1 MSKLKAKYKKKLKRK
16 KYQTSQGAQ
25 YALPTSITSQGPL
38 ETNVQANL
46 SDDPAKSKQSL
57 INQNLAERELQKT
70 AKEDREREIQ
80 ERRDRDKQ
88 QMQAQGLQV
97 GDEVAKLAK
106 DKLAANAAST
116 ASTVASVM
124 PTPPISSLTQG
135 MLVDPAQQVA
145 GSLVGETVPGMGA
158 DILAKKASTEVGK
171 VAAKEVGKEAVKEV
185 GKEVV
190 KEGAKKGI
198 QMGSSSNAVTPI
210 ALAANLGGMA
220 LKTFGADDDDT
231 TYNTAEVSGGLL
243 QKAGEFGGYGALAGT
258 ILPGIGNVVGGIVGG
273 IAGLGVSAAQMVGA
287 KRKAI
292 KEKEK
297 LDAKEAETELL
308 AGTRESE
315 LFRQAYGTTGRDLGF
330 NVNQQSQNSYLG
342 SNQMVRAG
350 GRKQLQASSN
360 PNSNPG
366 SFDADKAM
374 SPLSSFMSMLAPT
387 PVGPP
392 NNSFTNSKEPVEES
406 SEESERGGIG
416 TYIKDKGVEATR
428 YLASSLGVPSNIV
441 AMAQNTLGI
450 DTPMGKDMFS
460 KKEQEAMIE
469 VIQRSEKDGRNF
481 VTYKDY
487 DDAGDVFKQ
496 NKYSAFFH
504 PQTSVRTTLGQFEH
518 EKQEDGSYDIKDS
531 YGFNPSTQDAHN
543 VTKLSKEELDNMS
556 FLDKFTTGLKANE
569 NLEPLQRAY
578 QSLRYH
584 TAPYGQDKDVP
595 VNFNVSMREGGKISQ
610 YKKGGRKVPG
620 GEVIP
625 LPGGAVEF
633 KGNKHFESGNGSD
646 SGIILEKSTATKQ
659 GVEVEDGETMG
670 KIKFKGGKKDDYIFS
685 EYLKLGGVSFAQRHK
700 SILKKGGSQKE
711 IQQLAKL
718 QEEKAKQV
726 GKTPVGPTDQYGAR
740 GQEYIARY
748 GGVKPRKM
756 AQASLIN
763 TGISAGMAANHLNNV
778 SGDDMSQAVKNSLAG
793 MTGVSGMLS
802 NVSPGFGMLSSV
814 VDPLYNKFVYDP
826 ASNMPANTPAGIQ
839 QELEPSSAQLQ
850 NTQNTQNTQSNQ
862 SNQSNQ
868 NTQSNQTRSAAPA
881 QNTGSTPTN
890 QQPPSGDANRE
901 GYEDELIDVGGTQ
914 FAGEYFKN
922 QGKGSNIDY
931 SGNIEGGDWKEV
943 LKSQWAKNIVGDREV
958 NSKEDLQKI
967 YNEDYVPQVE
977 SYFEDNPEQA
987 YNSIVEFAN
996 SGHPNASNLKKK
1008 IYKNGKLLSEDQILD
1023 ISLKF
1028 ATDGKVGTFHSLFTG
1043 APSQEEIVAP
1053 DPKTGELPTNTPEA
1067 EIKDFPA
1074 GTPEEVQKAS
1084 LQLKAPRVRDIP
1096 PLAYLGAASQALG
1109 PAMALATKYDQ
1120 PERVSPGNI
1129 GREQLARVNYNSER
1143 AATLNNSTATTRH
1156 IQNNVS
1162 GPGGIAA
1169 ILAGN
1174 EASRKQFLDIASK
1187 EALANRQI
1195 QNAETQMNANI
1206 SSKNVG
1212 NDLQAQSRNAQ
1223 AQNVRDQAEYEKRI
1237 NAYGA
1242 IGNIGGQFASDA
1254 LQYKAVNRQARANQ
1268 IAGEFTRQEYTE
1280 ALSKRP
1286 KYRRMLKK
1294 AGIDPND
1301 MRSVKR
1307 IAANMWDPTLTQEEL
1322 DQKVL
1327 DYAEANKD
1335 QEKEDKA
1342 QAGGKKKYTKRTGKI
1357 RRKK

>member
-1 MSKLKAKYKKKLKRK
+1 MSRPKAKYIKGKKKLKRK

-25 YALPTSITSQGPL
+25 YALPTSIASQGPL
-38 ETNVQANL
+38 ATNVQANL
-46 SDDPAKSKQSL
+46 SDDPEQAKQDL
-57 INQNLAERELQKT
+57 IDQNLAEKEKQKLS
-70 AKEDREREIQ
+70 KEEQEKLIQ
-80 ERRDRDKQ
+80 ERRDRNKQ
-88 QMQAQGLQV
+88 QMQAQSLQL
-97 GDEVAKLAK
+97 GDETATLVK
-106 DKLAANAAST
+106 DRLTANAAST
-116 ASTVASVM
+116 ASTAASAM

-135 MLVDPAQQVA
+135 MLIDPAQQVA

-190 KEGAKKGI
+190 KEGAKKGL
-198 QMGSSSNAVTPI
+198 QMGSSSKLVSPI
-210 ALAANLGGMA
+210 TLAANLGGMA

-231 TYNTAEVSGGLL
+231 KYNTAEVSGGLL
-243 QKAGEFGGYGALAGT
+243 QKAGEFGGYGAALGS
-258 ILPGIGNVVGGIVGG
+258 ILPGFGNVAGSIIGGF
-273 IAGLGVSAAQMVGA
+273 AGLGVGAAQMIGA
-287 KRKAI
+287 KEKAI
-292 KEKEK
+292 KEKDK
-297 LDAKEAETELL
+297 LDAKTANAELL
-308 AGTRESE
+308 AGINEKD
-315 LFRQAYGTTGRDLGF
+315 LFRQAYGTSGRDLGF

-350 GRKQLQASSN
+350 GMRRYQTAGPVTKPRKMAQASLDLRSKQPEYAELEKIKKEN
-360 PNSNPG
+360 QENQGKKNEGNTFLG
-366 SFDADKAM
+366 SIGD
-374 SPLSSFMSMLAPT
+374 
-387 PVGPP
+387 
-392 NNSFTNSKEPVEES
+392 
-406 SEESERGGIG
+406 GIISG
-416 TYIKDKGVEATR
+416 TR
-428 YLASSLGVPSNIV
+428 YVASSLGVPANAI

-450 DTPMGKDMFS
+450 ETPMGKDMFS
-460 KKEQEAMIE
+460 SKEQEAIINLIKIAE
-469 VIQRSEKDGRNF
+469 EKKASGKRKGNF
-481 VTYKDY
+481 VTYDTSKPGGSDY
-487 DDAGDVFKQ
+487 SPDGNVFKQ
-496 NKYSAFFH
+496 EGTDGFYKPENSIR
-504 PQTSVRTTLGQFEH
+504 TSLGQFEYII
-518 EKQEDGSYDIKDS
+518 EKDGSYTIKDL
-531 YGFNPSTQDAHN
+531 YNFNKTKGDADK
-543 VTKLSKEELDNMS
+543 VTDFSREQLEEMS
-556 FLDKFTTGLKANE
+556 ALERYNLGMKHYENEDAGQQQYKA
-569 NLEPLQRAY
+569 A
-578 QSLRYH
+578 RYFMGPYSG
-584 TAPYGQDKDVP
+584 TADTP
-595 VNFNVSMREGGKISQ
+595 VNFNISMREGGKVSQ

-620 GEVIP
+620 GKVIP
-625 LPGGAVEF
+625 LAGGAVEF

-659 GVEVEDGETMG
+659 GVEVENGETMD
-670 KIKFKGGKKDDYIFS
+670 KIEFKDGRKDDYIFS

-700 SILKKGGSQKE
+700 NILKKGGSQKE

-756 AQASLIN
+756 AQVSM
-763 TGISAGMAANHLNNV
+763 GFAGGAQDYQYNSNLNERGNEIRRQEEV
-778 SGDDMSQAVKNSLAG
+778 LKQQRIE
-793 MTGVSGMLS
+793 
-802 NVSPGFGMLSSV
+802 
-814 VDPLYNKFVYDP
+814 
-826 ASNMPANTPAGIQ
+826 ASNNLQKTAIQEELYPTQPTSGPTYDSQSLMPEYLRN
-839 QELEPSSAQLQ
+839 
-850 NTQNTQNTQSNQ
+850 NQ
-862 SNQSNQ
+862 S
-868 NTQSNQTRSAAPA
+868 TQTTSTNRSAAPA
-881 QNTGSTPTN
+881 QSTGSAPTN
-890 QQPPSGDANRE
+890 QQPPNEDANRE
-901 GYEDELIDVGGTQ
+901 GYGDELIDVGGTQ
-914 FAGEYFKN
+914 FASEYFKN

-931 SGNIEGGDWKEV
+931 SGNIKGEDWKEV
-943 LKSQWAKNIVGDREV
+943 LKSQWAENIVGDKEV

-967 YNEDYVPQVE
+967 YNEDYVPQVK

-1008 IYKNGKLLSEDQILD
+1008 IYKNGKLLPEDQILD

-1043 APSQEEIVAP
+1043 APSEEVPLEKMDIR
-1053 DPKTGELPTNTPEA
+1053 TQELPTNIPDKKLKTPT
-1067 EIKDFPA
+1067 
-1074 GTPEEVQKAS
+1074 TPTTTPKTPPS
-1084 LQLKAPRVRDIP
+1084 LTPPPVRDIP

-1120 PERVSPGNI
+1120 PERISPGNV
-1129 GREQLARVNYNSER
+1129 GREQLARVNYNAER
-1143 AATLNNSTATTRH
+1143 AANLNNNTATNRY

-1162 GPGGIAA
+1162 GPGGIASL
-1169 ILAGN
+1169 LAGN

-1195 QNAETQMNANI
+1195 QNAETQMNAQI
-1206 SSKNVG
+1206 SRGNVAT
-1212 NDLQAQSRNAQ
+1212 DLQAQARNSQ
-1223 AQNVRDQAEYEKRI
+1223 AQNARDQAEYEKRI

-1242 IGNIGGQFASDA
+1242 LGNIGGQFASDA

-1301 MRSVKR
+1301 TRSVKR

-1322 DQKVL
+1322 DQRVL

-1335 QEKEDKA
+1335 QLKEDKKR
-1342 QAGGKKKYTKRTGKI
+1342 AGGKRKYTKRTGKI